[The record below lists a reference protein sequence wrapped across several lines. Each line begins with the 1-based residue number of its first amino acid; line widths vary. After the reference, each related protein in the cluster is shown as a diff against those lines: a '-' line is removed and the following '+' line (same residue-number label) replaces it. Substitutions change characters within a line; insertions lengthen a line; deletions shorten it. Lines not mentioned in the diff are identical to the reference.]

1 MHIGRSNPH
10 YEYHLNDKTL
20 DVTVVEKDLGIHVT
34 PDWKSEVHVAKVAA
48 KANSMVGRI
57 RRSFEFMDVGMFKAI
72 YPSMIR
78 SHMEHAVQ
86 AWSPQLKKDIN
97 LLELVQRRATKLVGS
112 LRDCTYE
119 QRKTAL
125 GLTSL
130 EVRRARGDLIEVF
143 KIIHGFENI
152 QRDQFFKMESEVHE
166 HELRHN
172 ELKIYVPQAASSR
185 RRRFFDIR
193 VINSWNELPR
203 NLVRRQPISAFK
215 SGLDCHINLLRGGT
229 LNEPS
234 SLASLFH

>member
-1 MHIGRSNPH
+1 M
-10 YEYHLNDKTL
+10 
-20 DVTVVEKDLGIHVT
+20 T
-34 PDWKSEVHVAKVAA
+34 PPPAHGSVSDAWTPPL
-48 KANSMVGRI
+48 
-57 RRSFEFMDVGMFKAI
+57 I

-130 EVRRARGDLIEVF
+130 QVRRARGDLIEVF

-152 QRDQFFKMESEVHE
+152 QCDPFFKLE
-166 HELRHN
+166 
-172 ELKIYVPQAASSR
+172 K
-185 RRRFFDIR
+185 
-193 VINSWNELPR
+193 
-203 NLVRRQPISAFK
+203 
-215 SGLDCHINLLRGGT
+215 
-229 LNEPS
+229 
-234 SLASLFH
+234 